1 MVYNGLMNE
10 YEYMDKQN
18 QSVNTCYSYTGFQ
31 DFEYAFMRPGGEN
44 NNKPVGLGKERTG
57 GKGNWGLGGGAG
69 KEKEEKGQEEASGW
83 VSEGRAAALNV
94 DCNHC

>member
-18 QSVNTCYSYTGFQ
+18 QSVDTCYSYTGFQ

-57 GKGNWGLGGGAG
+57 GKGNWGLEGEQERSKERRKKKNRRKHLAG
-69 KEKEEKGQEEASGW
+69 KAKAGQQ
-83 VSEGRAAALNV
+83 L
-94 DCNHC
+94 